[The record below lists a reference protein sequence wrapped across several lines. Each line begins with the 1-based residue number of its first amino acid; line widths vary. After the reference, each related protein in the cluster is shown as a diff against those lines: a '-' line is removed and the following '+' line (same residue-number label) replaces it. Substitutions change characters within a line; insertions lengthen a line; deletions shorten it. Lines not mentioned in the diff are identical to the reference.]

1 MAHPDDLIGL
11 VLTGGG
17 ARGAY
22 QAGALLAIAEITG
35 ARRLPFRA
43 LAGSSAGSINAAY
56 LASRALDFGGAT
68 RALGDLWCTL
78 RPKDVFRTDAL
89 TLMKTVTEW
98 GTDLG
103 LGGWIGTGRGKAL
116 LDTAP
121 LRELVTRSLD
131 LPAMHAHLE
140 HGHVHA
146 LSLTATNYGTGLG
159 VSFFEGAA
167 SVMPWSRVTRIGVRA
182 RLGLDHVMASS
193 AIPVFFPAVCV
204 DGEWYADGSIRL
216 GTPLSP
222 VIRMGARR
230 ILAIAVRQVRAEAA
244 LPERTA
250 DALAKPYPTTADT
263 AGIMLDALF
272 LDALEADVE
281 RTTRINHTLSLL
293 APEVLA
299 RQMTP
304 LVPVD
309 VLVLRP
315 SIDPASLVPA
325 ALAHFPATVRHL
337 FRGLGASDT
346 AGWDLLSYLAFEGLF
361 TTRLMEVGYEDTRAR
376 ADEIRAFLA
385 GGWPGASVGVSS
397 SLREQGA
404 VR

>member
-1 MAHPDDLIGL
+1 MTDDLIGL

-43 LAGSSAGSINAAY
+43 LAGSSAGSINVAY

-78 RPKDVFRTDAL
+78 RPKDVFRTDTL
-89 TLMKTVTEW
+89 TLVKTATGW
-98 GTDLG
+98 GADLG
-103 LGGWIGTGRGKAL
+103 LGGWIGAGRGKAL

-131 LPAMHAHLE
+131 IPAMHAHIE
-140 HGHVHA
+140 RGHVHG
-146 LSLTATNYGTGLG
+146 LSMAATNYQSGLG

-167 SVMPWSRVTRIGVRA
+167 ATLPWSRVTRIGVRA
-182 RLGLDHVMASS
+182 RLGVEHVMASA
-193 AIPVFFPAVCV
+193 AIPAFFPAVCI

-222 VIRMGARR
+222 AIRMGARR
-230 ILAIAVRQVRAEAA
+230 ILAIAVRHVRPGAA
-244 LPERTA
+244 APAPTLTVPP
-250 DALAKPYPTTADT
+250 PYPTAADT
-263 AGIMLDALF
+263 AGVVLDALF

-293 APEVLA
+293 APEILA
-299 RQMTP
+299 QQKTP
-304 LVPVD
+304 LVPVS

-325 ALAHFPATVRHL
+325 ALAHFPAAVRHL

-346 AGWDLLSYLAFEGLF
+346 AGWDLLSYLAFEGVF
-361 TTRLMEVGYEDTRAR
+361 TTRLMEVGYEDTLAR
-376 ADEIRAFLA
+376 ADDIRAFLG
-385 GGWPGASVGVSS
+385 GGWPGVSFGVSP
-397 SLREQGA
+397 SLLEQGA

>member
-1 MAHPDDLIGL
+1 LTDDLIGL

-43 LAGSSAGSINAAY
+43 LAGSSAGSINVSY

-78 RPKDVFRTDAL
+78 RPSDVFRTDPLA
-89 TLMKTVTEW
+89 LMKKATEW
-98 GTDLG
+98 GADLS
-103 LGGWIGTGRGKAL
+103 LGGWIGAGRGKAL

-121 LRELVTRSLD
+121 LRALVTRTLD
-131 LPAMHAHLE
+131 VPAMRAHIE
-140 HGHVHA
+140 HGHVHG
-146 LSLTATNYGTGLG
+146 LSVTATNYRTGLG

-167 SVMPWSRVTRIGVRA
+167 SIMPWNRVTRIGVRA
-182 RLGLDHVMASS
+182 HISVDHVMASA
-193 AIPVFFPAVCV
+193 AIPVFFPAVSV
-204 DGEWYADGSIRL
+204 HGEWYADGSIRL
-216 GTPLSP
+216 STPLSP
-222 VIRMGARR
+222 TIRMGARR
-230 ILAIAVRQVRAEAA
+230 ILAIAVRNVRAGAA
-244 LPERTA
+244 VPGSETA
-250 DALAKPYPTTADT
+250 AIGPAQPYPTTADT
-263 AGIMLDALF
+263 AGVVLDALF

-299 RQMTP
+299 QQKTP

-315 SIDPASLVPA
+315 SLEPASLVPA
-325 ALAHFPATVRHL
+325 ALGHFPATVRHL
-337 FRGLGASDT
+337 FRGLGASDV
-346 AGWDLLSYLAFEGLF
+346 AGWELLSFLAFEGVF
-361 TTRLMEVGYEDTRAR
+361 TTRLMELGYEDTVAR

-385 GGWPGASVGVSS
+385 GSGSS
-397 SLREQGA
+397 
-404 VR
+404 